1 MQRGKS
7 TESEKYEESDTH
19 AHACTHAHTQSLLAR
34 RHALTVSQLS
44 VKHTL
49 EKQKSRVD
57 CCHVISVASVLPPQ
71 AAIEI
76 LLRFPKALA
85 L

>member
-1 MQRGKS
+1 MPMHAR
-7 TESEKYEESDTH
+7 TH
-19 AHACTHAHTQSLLAR
+19 THTHSLLAR

-44 VKHTL
+44 VKQTL

-57 CCHVISVASVLPPQ
+57 FCHVISVASVLPPQ
-71 AAIEI
+71 VAIDI